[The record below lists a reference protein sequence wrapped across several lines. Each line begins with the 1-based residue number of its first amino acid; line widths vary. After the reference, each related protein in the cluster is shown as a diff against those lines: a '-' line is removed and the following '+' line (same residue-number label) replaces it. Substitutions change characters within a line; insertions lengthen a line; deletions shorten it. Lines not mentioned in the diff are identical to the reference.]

1 MEVAFNKSGVAGAW
15 LHIQPGAGAAV
26 VSIVLARNEGKLPL
40 RTVHSLKS
48 PPERAFSQNWF
59 FPINEF
65 CVWSKLFMV

>member
-1 MEVAFNKSGVAGAW
+1 MGVAFNKSRVAGAW
-15 LHIQPGAGAAV
+15 LQIGAGAAV
-26 VSIVLARNEGKLPL
+26 NSIVLARNEGKLPL
-40 RTVHSLKS
+40 WTAHSLKS